1 MKFISAVSFLSTLLF
16 CCTGFCS
23 EQEIIKLEYSGNRN
37 TLFCGGKVTTFAD
50 CMKKYL
56 QKHNNA
62 TAQDLLSLSYHG
74 AFGPGSIFQGK
85 AEEQQ
90 KLAADFAAVEA
101 KDKPLFEII
110 SPDYCLIDLAAWK
123 FRKLPEAWLLNM
135 YCASAEIFP
144 DSPKIYDNYVSD
156 ICRIMPQFSQY
167 LKQNAEK
174 NPSLNIAKKSQY
186 RVVSNRLLQ
195 MIPVLLKLA
204 EFQGIAPRVIA
215 IDGRAG
221 SGKTTLSRQLAAV
234 ISAGTVH
241 MDDFFLPLELR
252 TKDRLNE
259 PGGNVHYERFKAEVL
274 PHLKNSS
281 AFAYRRFDC
290 SKMAPG
296 EMRSVASSRW
306 KIVEG
311 AYSFHPALGNYA
323 DLKIFYDISRSEQLK
338 RIRKRNGEKAV
349 AAFTSRW
356 IPLEEKYIKTFNIK
370 EKADIVIGN

>member
-1 MKFISAVSFLSTLLF
+1 MKFITAVSFLSALLF
-16 CCTGFCS
+16 CCAGFASDRKIC
-23 EQEIIKLEYSGNRN
+23 KLEYSGNRN
-37 TLFCGGKVTTFAD
+37 TLFCGEKITTFAD

-56 QKHNNA
+56 QKHQSA

-74 AFGPGSIFQGK
+74 AFGPGSIFQGRT
-85 AEEQQ
+85 EEQL
-90 KLAADFAAVEA
+90 KLSADLAAAEA
-101 KDKPLFEII
+101 QDKPLFEII

-123 FRKLPEAWLLNM
+123 FSKLPETWLLNM

-144 DSPKIYDNYVSD
+144 DSKKLCNSYISD
-156 ICRIMPQFSQY
+156 ICRIMPQYSQY
-167 LKQNAEK
+167 LKENAEK
-174 NPSLNIAKKSQY
+174 YPSPDIAKKSQY
-186 RVVSNRLLQ
+186 RIVSNRLLQ
-195 MIPVLLKLA
+195 IIPILLKLT
-204 EFQGIAPRVIA
+204 EFHGNTPRVIA

-234 ISAGTVH
+234 INAGTVH
-241 MDDFFLPLELR
+241 MDDFFLPVELR
-252 TKDRLNE
+252 SRNRLSE
-259 PGGNVHYERFKAEVL
+259 PGGNVHYERFKVEVL

-296 EMRSVASSRW
+296 EMRDVAPSRW

-311 AYSFHPALGNYA
+311 AYSHHPVFGNYA
-323 DLKIFYDISRSEQLK
+323 DLKVFYDISRSEQLK

-356 IPLEEKYIKTFNIK
+356 IPMEEKYIKTFNIK
-370 EKADIVIGN
+370 EKSDIVIGY

>member
-1 MKFISAVSFLSTLLF
+1 
-16 CCTGFCS
+16 
-23 EQEIIKLEYSGNRN
+23 
-37 TLFCGGKVTTFAD
+37 
-50 CMKKYL
+50 MKKYL

-62 TAQDLLSLSYHG
+62 TAHDLLSLSYHG

-101 KDKPLFEII
+101 KDKPLFKII

-123 FRKLPEAWLLNM
+123 FRKLPETWLLNM
-135 YCASAEIFP
+135 YCASAEIFI
-144 DSPKIYDNYVSD
+144 DSKKLCNSYISD
-156 ICRIMPQFSQY
+156 ICRIMPQYSQY
-167 LKQNAEK
+167 LKENAEK
-174 NPSLNIAKKSQY
+174 YPSPDIAKKSQY

-195 MIPVLLKLA
+195 MIPVLLKLT
-204 EFQGIAPRVIA
+204 EFQGNTPRVIA

-234 ISAGTVH
+234 IGAGTVH
-241 MDDFFLPLELR
+241 MDDFFLPVELR
-252 TKDRLNE
+252 SKDRLNE

-296 EMRSVASSRW
+296 EMRDVAPSRW

-311 AYSFHPALGNYA
+311 AYSHHHVFGNYA
-323 DLKIFYDISRSEQLK
+323 DLKVFYDISRSEQLK
-338 RIRKRNGEKAV
+338 RIRKRNGEKTV

-356 IPLEEKYIKTFNIK
+356 IPMEEKYIKAFNIK
-370 EKADIVIGN
+370 EKSDIVIGN